1 MKKETITVKDLPETL
16 QIADGDYLIVEQR
29 DGTYI
34 LDYTNLLLE
43 PSKTAISTQVYA
55 NTTDIEDLSS
65 NLTTTLETFSADLY
79 AQISRVYIGKAT
91 ITIDSGTYNSGIL
104 NPRPPENVFVQTT
117 DFQITA
123 ANGDACKY
131 PGYVSF
137 VDNTEDNR
145 GFFSVATVF
154 SKSTLVAD
162 VSTGEV
168 TVTDAES
175 TADELLAAPSYNVT
189 VVKTY

>member
-1 MKKETITVKDLPETL
+1 MKKETITVKSLPETL
-16 QIADGDYLIVEQR
+16 QIVDGDYLIVEQR

-79 AQISRVYIGKAT
+79 SQISRVYIGKAT

-104 NPRPPENVFVQTT
+104 SPRPPENVFVQTT

-123 ANGDACKY
+123 ANGDGCKY

-162 VSTGEV
+162 VSTGDV
-168 TVTDAES
+168 TITSAES
-175 TADELLAAPSYNVT
+175 TADELLVAPSYNVT